1 MPSFDIVSEVD
12 KQEVRNAVDQVNK
25 EVGTRFD
32 FKGSDARVEQADY
45 MLTVFADDEFKLGQV
60 LDILMAR
67 LAKRSVDVRCL
78 DRGQIDKIS
87 GNKVKQQVTVKTGVE
102 SELAKKIIRMIK
114 DSKLK
119 VQGSIQGEAVR
130 VSGAKR
136 DTLQEAIQLVKNPLP
151 TFPLPVSEFS
161 GLIPGDLYSSARAGQ
176 IRKSLDPIMRG
187 AHSRFFRFAQT

>member
-12 KQEVRNAVDQVNK
+12 KQEIRNALDQVNK
-25 EVGTRFD
+25 EVSTRFD

-45 MLTVFADDEFKLGQV
+45 KLTIFADDEFKLGQV
-60 LDILMAR
+60 LDILMAK
-67 LAKRSVDVRCL
+67 LAKRGVDVRCL
-78 DRGQIDKIS
+78 DRGEIEKIS

-102 SELAKKIIRMIK
+102 TELAKKIIRLIK

-136 DTLQEAIQLVKNPLP
+136 DILQEAIQLIKKSI
-151 TFPLPVSEFS
+151 TEFPLQF
-161 GLIPGDLYSSARAGQ
+161 Q
-176 IRKSLDPIMRG
+176 N
-187 AHSRFFRFAQT
+187 FRE